1 MTYPQ
6 HKPNGIVRLP
16 CEAQRKAAERW
27 LETQERS
34 RETWWENRAH
44 EYLTEAFSE
53 NLCADPAERQRM
65 IDALR
70 TKDDAE
76 LGRLVRLNVSPYLE
90 HECDRAHDPEA

>member
-6 HKPNGIVRLP
+6 HKCNGIVRLP
-16 CEAQRKAAERW
+16 CEAQRAACKQAM
-27 LETQERS
+27 TVTKVS
-34 RETWWENRAH
+34 RRTWWDREAH

-76 LGRLVRLNVSPYLE
+76 LGRLVRLRVSPYLE